1 MHTHSHT
8 HAHAHTKWQRLHL
21 SWGHSYFGGCFL
33 ATPLIDSLCWLPPV
47 EGDRHRQGLLHFFT
61 QRPLFSFFSLG
72 FRIMQTKHENK
83 SSLRWRRTAFTNPG
97 NFKSSLIRH
106 PSPFSR
112 TSLLAPCQSILN
124 LAPLRSLLTKHLKV
138 YSEASVLASFWKCR
152 NQGMHVLS
160 VSVGWLWVLIP
171 VWFSLPFA
179 AYSFTW
185 TGALTQFP
193 LRFPLFWYYLE
204 GNRTWGG
211 STLRPRETHLPNR
224 VGWASVGASHF
235 SWLWRE
241 G

>member
-1 MHTHSHT
+1 M
-8 HAHAHTKWQRLHL
+8 TKTTSILRSFIFLWLL
-21 SWGHSYFGGCFL
+21 FGHSSHRFPLLTSSGRRRSAL
-33 ATPLIDSLCWLPPV
+33 AGSAPFRYSEAAV
-47 EGDRHRQGLLHFFT
+47 F
-61 QRPLFSFFSLG
+61 LFSWG
-72 FRIMQTKHENK
+72 FRIMQMKHENK

-97 NFKSSLIRH
+97 NFKSSLTRH

-124 LAPLRSLLTKHLKV
+124 PAPLRSLLTKHLKV

-160 VSVGWLWVLIP
+160 VSVGWLWVLLP

>member
-1 MHTHSHT
+1 M
-8 HAHAHTKWQRLHL
+8 AKTKSILWSFIFWWLL
-21 SWGHSYFGGCFL
+21 FGHSSHRFPLLTSSDRRRWAQAGSAPCYSEAAVFL
-33 ATPLIDSLCWLPPV
+33 
-47 EGDRHRQGLLHFFT
+47 
-61 QRPLFSFFSLG
+61 FSLG
-72 FRIMQTKHENK
+72 FRIMQITHENK

-97 NFKSSLIRH
+97 NFKSSLRH
-106 PSPFSR
+106 PSPFSG
-112 TSLLAPCQSILN
+112 TSLLAHCQSILN
-124 LAPLRSLLTKHLKV
+124 PAPLRSLLTKDLKV

-152 NQGMHVLS
+152 NKGMYVLS
-160 VSVGWLWVLIP
+160 VSVGWLWVLIS
-171 VWFSLPFA
+171 VWFSLPF